1 MKASEL
7 SDLLKVAKETAA
19 PTRRTLPPKVTS
31 PGIVDNA
38 KEKRVIT
45 DEKSKRE
52 DKEESV
58 NQPTMKDLTDAF
70 VGLFT
75 RQC

>member
-1 MKASEL
+1 M
-7 SDLLKVAKETAA
+7 
-19 PTRRTLPPKVTS
+19 
-31 PGIVDNA
+31 

-52 DKEESV
+52 DKEEST